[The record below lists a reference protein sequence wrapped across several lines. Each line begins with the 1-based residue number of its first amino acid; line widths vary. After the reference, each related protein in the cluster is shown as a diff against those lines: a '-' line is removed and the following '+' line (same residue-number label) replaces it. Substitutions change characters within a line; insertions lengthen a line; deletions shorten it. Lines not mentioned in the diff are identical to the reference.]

1 MFGSGSSPAFGAG
14 FSSMPGSSPLFG
26 STSSPNFGSSSASS
40 FSASSSQP
48 LFGFS
53 TSQSGFGLQGS
64 MSSPFGQSTSSPAFG
79 QTQSSFL
86 GQPTLQQASSS
97 GQISSFGQT
106 QPSLFG
112 GVQSAPFGQTQMTP
126 FGGAQSSI
134 FGQTQKLT
142 PGFGQTEPSMFGNT
156 QQSIFSG
163 SQLTTQMAP
172 VAPVAIPLPDRD
184 IQAIVDA
191 YKDEAGN
198 HKYSFKHLLLSVTD
212 PSMRVKPV
220 GVSDIIWAE
229 AMNKLEGMES
239 GDRERLWPESVQGFK
254 DLSRRLKMQDEVIA
268 ADAQRLQTT
277 QTNVKML
284 ERHFQVDT
292 LTWIQRLRQKEKELQ
307 RCLLRVMRIV
317 EALEGKGFHIPTTR
331 GETFL
336 GVQLRTLTRQLQGP
350 GAELPR
356 RINTLMSISRVR
368 SQVEGAHTLL
378 PGLAK
383 VDEQSLVDMHEL
395 LRQQTDAISSLAS
408 ILRKDTRNTEILV
421 SEDTEMTDEAAE
433 SDFRRSGRN
442 GTLHAYNTNSLNGY

>member
-1 MFGSGSSPAFGAG
+1 
-14 FSSMPGSSPLFG
+14 
-26 STSSPNFGSSSASS
+26 
-40 FSASSSQP
+40 
-48 LFGFS
+48 
-53 TSQSGFGLQGS
+53 

-254 DLSRRLKMQDEVIA
+254 DLSRRLKVLFKLFSKTMPNRLIRFLYTKTIRVRTNYCAVRLLVPPSIYMQDEVIA